1 MEKQMLHNVLCVCLH
16 LDVRGSLQTHR
27 HQRKEKFF
35 KKIPGR
41 LCFKLTS
48 LVPRVLLDDG
58 YVFLGFTK
66 DGQFVI
72 SYSLQ
77 VDTDENTGF
86 LPVYVYNLQWW
97 WFIPYKPLKKV
108 SEVRLFENGI
118 EPDIFIAICE
128 WPADRSK
135 ILVYGHSV
143 PRSREEGSQCFI
155 TITAVPPLNACKD
168 CYISESNS
176 SCTKR
181 KKKVMCVK
189 HSFCIY
195 SKYELAPPFPAFI
208 PQIQLKMDGMVV
220 LNTGDSLVALDFR
233 INQPV
238 TQCNKASNSVDEC
251 KRLFS
256 CGSTNPASANSGVD
270 GSGSRAEA
278 YHHLINGYYD
288 FRGSPTGSS
297 DSAAESDEDCWGKN
311 NPKGLQPNK
320 PSSTSVSI
328 TGVSNSLNTNNTA
341 ATNNMT
347 STSCTNTT
355 NTTTASNVTKCCQ
368 RTRLHSVNPSNA
380 DAVEQYTCC
389 SACCGESTTNTCC
402 RHSKTSGY
410 CWNCNCENSCPPSLN
425 NSSGGGDDST
435 NRCMKQS
442 CCTVCDRTL
451 TSTSSCHHHHHHH
464 HHHHLHN
471 SHLHHNHHHLAT
483 NFSSPPPPP
492 PTSSC
497 CDLHTRLSDSNSK
510 WCRMVKQRN
519 SCSSC
524 CVIVDTAKSDATS
537 PPPAPP
543 PTVFQR
549 SSKLNVLEECRCS
562 KKNGTASSV
571 VSHHSKCYCNAT
583 SDSDTKENI
592 VESTSQPLSP
602 SNNISQQPFFSP
614 NSNSGSSA
622 TQNSNENLPVYLH
635 INESRSMSF
644 SMRKFT
650 YLEDSSRENILLNE
664 DDFDLAYR
672 SILPLDVR
680 GADHKLMSITKS
692 NVDSD
697 QSDHITVCQLT
708 LDIEHF
714 LEEVIHTVAEWGHRY
729 IAFLNYDLQLLDV
742 NAESGEVLAKVF
754 ALVQARKDFNEKKT
768 CKRSNILKQYYQ
780 TSITFNWSLL
790 TGNYSTFHI
799 EDLVEV
805 DESDLLRKEW
815 NPGNGEVTRLQHAL
829 AVPQSFYK
837 SVYTLTNEAV
847 IRGNSLSLIL
857 APHHFVAISR

>member
-1 MEKQMLHNVLCVCLH
+1 MAALCSRINGGNLMSK
-16 LDVRGSLQTHR
+16 LLSREVRGSLQTHSR
-27 HQRKEKFF
+27 QRKEKFF

-168 CYISESNS
+168 CYITESNS
-176 SCTKR
+176 SSTKR

-238 TQCNKASNSVDEC
+238 TQCKVGNDCRDES

-256 CGSTNPASANSGVD
+256 CGTTASANPGVE
-270 GSGSRAEA
+270 GSRTEA
-278 YHHLINGYYD
+278 YHNLINGYYD
-288 FRGSPTGSS
+288 FRDSPTGSS

-311 NPKGLQPNK
+311 TSRGLPANK
-320 PSSTSVSI
+320 ASGVTNISVTTSNIGSA
-328 TGVSNSLNTNNTA
+328 S
-341 ATNNMT
+341 
-347 STSCTNTT
+347 TT
-355 NTTTASNVTKCCQ
+355 NSTTANNNLSKCCQ
-368 RTRLHSVNPSNA
+368 RTRLHSVVNPSNP
-380 DAVEQYTCC
+380 DSVDPYSCC
-389 SACCGESTTNTCC
+389 SAETTANSC
-402 RHSKTSGY
+402 RHSKTP
-410 CWNCNCENSCPPSLN
+410 CWNCDSENACPPSLT
-425 NSSGGGDDST
+425 NSGGGGGGGDDST

-451 TSTSSCHHHHHHH
+451 TSSTSCCHHHHHHH
-464 HHHHLHN
+464 HHHNNNNHHHH
-471 SHLHHNHHHLAT
+471 HLHHSHHHLAPT
-483 NFSSPPPPP
+483 TPPAPPTP

-497 CDLHTRLSDSNSK
+497 CDLHNRLSDSNGK
-510 WCRMVKQRN
+510 RCRVVKHRN
-519 SCSSC
+519 SC
-524 CVIVDTAKSDATS
+524 VLVDPVKSDSTS

-543 PTVFQR
+543 PPAVFQR
-549 SSKLNVLEECRCS
+549 SSKLNVLEECP

-571 VSHHSKCYCNAT
+571 VSPHSKCYCTAT
-583 SDSDTKENI
+583 ADSDTKENLV
-592 VESTSQPLSP
+592 VESSASQPLSP
-602 SNNISQQPFFSP
+602 PNNISQQPFFSAN
-614 NSNSGSSA
+614 NSGGGSSA
-622 TQNSNENLPVYLH
+622 AQNSNENHPVYLH

-650 YLEDSSRENILLNE
+650 YLEDNSRENILLNE

-692 NVDSD
+692 NVDLD

-754 ALVQARKDFNEKKT
+754 ALVQARKDFNEKKP

-805 DESDLLRKEW
+805 DETDLLRKEW

-847 IRGNSLSLIL
+847 IRGNSLTLIL
-857 APHHFVAISR
+857 APHHIVAISR